1 MDIEKFS
8 DMLKEKGKQINID
21 INNEQIEKFHKYMEM
36 LVEWN
41 ERMNLTAITEPVDI
55 IDKHFID
62 SITIEKY
69 LKKGAKVI
77 DVGTGA
83 GFPGVPLGIIR
94 EDLNITLMDS
104 LNKRINFLDEV
115 IRVNKLLNIDTV
127 HSRAEELSR
136 DSDFRAKYDVVTS
149 RAVASLNVLLEYM
162 IPFAKVGGY
171 CVCMKGSNIDEELE
185 NSKKALE
192 VLNAKIEKI
201 DTFKLPGNEYGRNI
215 IVIKKI
221 GETPKKYPRKPGTP
235 AKEPII

>member
-1 MDIEKFS
+1 MEIEKFS

-171 CVCMKGSNIDEELE
+171 CVCMKGSNIDDELE